1 MLYYPVA
8 ARARSAVRPLA
19 RLCKAA
25 SSLLICL
32 PFLPSTEGRP
42 PTRDRPRPSD
52 RPASRG
58 SGRRCAEF
66 LLIKPLPAGG
76 RGLQVDG
83 RARAREG
90 TEGRG
95 RAGGDRD
102 IIGLTFSGRLT
113 PHSLARSLPKRWTQ
127 LRTNACSAA
136 AVSWSRALALVRSR
150 KSPAPICLLHLR
162 RPRGVANIDTTC
174 GNICAI

>member
-42 PTRDRPRPSD
+42 PTRDRPRPSN

-83 RARAREG
+83 RAREG
-90 TEGRG
+90 TKGRG

-113 PHSLARSLPKRWTQ
+113 PHSLARYRSDGHNCE
-127 LRTNACSAA
+127 RTRVAPRPS
-136 AVSWSRALALVRSR
+136 VGVVRSLWSEVG
-150 KSPAPICLLHLR
+150 KVLLR
-162 RPRGVANIDTTC
+162 FAYFISVVRAEWQT
-174 GNICAI
+174 